1 MLSWRL
7 WQSMAADINDPIF
20 RRVSQ
25 IHMPDQAPK
34 PRFRLPRL
42 VALLGAL
49 AMIAAVIHL
58 PALLIL
64 VFVIPMLM
72 IATIVAAPL
81 LVPIATLLAG
91 MHLTAEVISGI
102 YREKRQYT
110 YDLICALTQGRLS
123 VSWSFATGITHRDG
137 WFPALHWGT
146 LTAMRIGLGVL
157 AGLSILALSM
167 TISGGGALGFEQA
180 RLLVLI
186 VLLLALYYS
195 NMVQTLVTSL
205 IIGLLSSS
213 FEWSKPDATVFG
225 VFVYVVVS
233 AIPWLAAGLILFAFG
248 RLVVEP
254 APLMRIAVES
264 TALLVIIAL
273 RELVILL
280 LWRALKWRL
289 NSSQVEAGQ
298 VMAAQDAAL
307 GVA

>member
-25 IHMPDQAPK
+25 IHTPDQAPK

-49 AMIAAVIHL
+49 AIIAAVIHS

-64 VFVIPMLM
+64 VIAIPMLM
-72 IATIVAAPL
+72 IATMVAAPL

-137 WFPALHWGT
+137 WFPALHWG
-146 LTAMRIGLGVL
+146 R
-157 AGLSILALSM
+157 
-167 TISGGGALGFEQA
+167 
-180 RLLVLI
+180 
-186 VLLLALYYS
+186 
-195 NMVQTLVTSL
+195 
-205 IIGLLSSS
+205 
-213 FEWSKPDATVFG
+213 
-225 VFVYVVVS
+225 
-233 AIPWLAAGLILFAFG
+233 
-248 RLVVEP
+248 
-254 APLMRIAVES
+254 
-264 TALLVIIAL
+264 
-273 RELVILL
+273 
-280 LWRALKWRL
+280 
-289 NSSQVEAGQ
+289 
-298 VMAAQDAAL
+298 
-307 GVA
+307 